1 MNVGA
6 TVARFLPVLKSVG
19 TCGFEAKNLE
29 SSSSGD
35 MSASFGQKRDQQSM
49 DLKIISFILSFPSLS
64 QYQPKEWVKH
74 VVQK

>member
-1 MNVGA
+1 MDVGA

-19 TCGFEAKNLE
+19 TCEFEAKYLD

-35 MSASFGQKRDQQSM
+35 MSASFGQRRDQPSM

-64 QYQPKEWVKH
+64 QYH
-74 VVQK
+74 QKSGLNM